1 MWLFSRHLRPAEE
14 NYDVGDREVLV
25 VKLALKEWRHLLE
38 AAEQPF
44 AIWMDHKDPT
54 YLRTA
59 KRLSAR
65 QARGSL
71 SLPGLTF
78 LFPTVHAHGA
88 SNPMHYLARSPPTQ
102 SL

>member
-1 MWLFSRHLRPAEE
+1 MWLFSRHLEE

-44 AIWMDHKDPT
+44 AIWMDNENLT

-88 SNPMHYLARSPPTQ
+88 SKPMHYHASSPPTQ

>member
-1 MWLFSRHLRPAEE
+1 MWLLSRHLRPAEG

-44 AIWMDHKDPT
+44 AIWMDHKDRT

-59 KRLSAR
+59 KRLCTAGMWVTVF
-65 QARGSL
+65 A
-71 SLPGLTF
+71 GLTF

-88 SNPMHYLARSPPTQ
+88 SNPMHYLASSPPTQ